1 MPQSFLKK
9 IAKALR
15 FDVKDA
21 DRTAALM
28 ESESDALALVGTDGD
43 LIYMNRA
50 GKSFFGILDLR
61 TAVVDRLMPDEDSNR
76 LAMAKLDA
84 ALKNKAETA
93 VELLMQS
100 TGGDADFWEWY
111 SVSLRQTDV
120 GTLWRVRDITAQRA
134 MLTER

>member
-15 FDVKDA
+15 LDVKDA

-28 ESESDALALVGTDGD
+28 ESETDALALVGTDGG
-43 LIYMNRA
+43 LVYMNRA
-50 GKSFFGILDLR
+50 GKAFFGILDLR
-61 TAVVDRLMPDEDSNR
+61 TAIVDRLMPDEDSNR

-100 TGGDADFWEWY
+100 KGGDADFWEWY

-134 MLTER
+134 MLTAR